1 MGEGMDGGWMDDDGD
16 ESWEVGVDKW
26 VVNDGR

>member
-1 MGEGMDGGWMDDDGD
+1 MDGGWMGEGMDGD